1 MLINSMTNNIIFFTI
16 AVFFVSVIIFLISK
30 KIINGAFKRI
40 SKKTKTNFDDI
51 LIKNKFPVYTS
62 FLIPTIFI
70 YLSISKIFE
79 DYNSFSLG
87 ISKFIEFTFILISI
101 LIVRSFLFT
110 LRDYSKSHSQFKNKP
125 IDSYVQV
132 FLIII
137 WFVGIVM
144 ILSLLTG
151 KNIGTFLTTIG
162 AFSAII
168 LLIFKDTILGFVASI
183 QITINDTVR
192 IGDWITMSSS
202 GADGDVISI
211 SLSSVKVQNF
221 DKTITTI
228 PTYKLISDSFIN
240 WRGMSDSDGRRIKR
254 SLLIKPSSIRFLSEN
269 EINNLRNIDIIKDY
283 IDIRQKEIV
292 NYNSS
297 NKTNKDLM
305 INGRNMTN
313 LGIFRRYAE
322 TYLEKHPLINK
333 DMMIMCRQLD
343 PTSQGI
349 PVEVYVFSKDKDWK
363 KYEHLMSDIFDHLLA
378 SVNFFKL
385 ECFELSYN
393 YSNLKGK

>member
-1 MLINSMTNNIIFFTI
+1 
-16 AVFFVSVIIFLISK
+16 
-30 KIINGAFKRI
+30 
-40 SKKTKTNFDDI
+40 
-51 LIKNKFPVYTS
+51 
-62 FLIPTIFI
+62 
-70 YLSISKIFE
+70 
-79 DYNSFSLG
+79 
-87 ISKFIEFTFILISI
+87 
-101 LIVRSFLFT
+101 
-110 LRDYSKSHSQFKNKP
+110 
-125 IDSYVQV
+125 
-132 FLIII
+132 
-137 WFVGIVM
+137 
-144 ILSLLTG
+144 
-151 KNIGTFLTTIG
+151 
-162 AFSAII
+162 
-168 LLIFKDTILGFVASI
+168 
-183 QITINDTVR
+183 
-192 IGDWITMSSS
+192 
-202 GADGDVISI
+202 
-211 SLSSVKVQNF
+211 
-221 DKTITTI
+221 
-228 PTYKLISDSFIN
+228 
-240 WRGMSDSDGRRIKR
+240 MSDSDGRRIKR
-254 SLLIKPSSIRFLSEN
+254 SLLIRPSSIRFLSEN
-269 EINNLRNIDIIKDY
+269 EINNLRNIDIIKNF

-393 YSNLKGK
+393 YSNLRGK

>member
-1 MLINSMTNNIIFFTI
+1 
-16 AVFFVSVIIFLISK
+16 
-30 KIINGAFKRI
+30 
-40 SKKTKTNFDDI
+40 
-51 LIKNKFPVYTS
+51 
-62 FLIPTIFI
+62 
-70 YLSISKIFE
+70 
-79 DYNSFSLG
+79 
-87 ISKFIEFTFILISI
+87 
-101 LIVRSFLFT
+101 
-110 LRDYSKSHSQFKNKP
+110 
-125 IDSYVQV
+125 
-132 FLIII
+132 
-137 WFVGIVM
+137 M

-192 IGDWITMSSS
+192 IGDWITMNSS

-269 EINNLRNIDIIKDY
+269 EINTLRNIDIIKDY

-313 LGIFRRYAE
+313 LGIFRRYTE

-333 DMMIMCRQLD
+333 NMKIMCRQLD

>member
-1 MLINSMTNNIIFFTI
+1 M
-16 AVFFVSVIIFLISK
+16 
-30 KIINGAFKRI
+30 
-40 SKKTKTNFDDI
+40 
-51 LIKNKFPVYTS
+51 
-62 FLIPTIFI
+62 
-70 YLSISKIFE
+70 SISKIFE